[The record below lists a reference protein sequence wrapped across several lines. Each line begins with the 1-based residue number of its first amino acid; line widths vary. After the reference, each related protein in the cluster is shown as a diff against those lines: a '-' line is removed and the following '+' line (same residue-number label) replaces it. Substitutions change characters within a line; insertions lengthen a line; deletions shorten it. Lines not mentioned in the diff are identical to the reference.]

1 MLRAQRQ
8 PPREVVGPPRPGAP
22 RDPSEAPIVVGQ
34 VVGPYGI
41 KGWLKV
47 VSFTDPAD
55 NLLGYRPWRLARA
68 AATHRASPRIPEAHL
83 GALEVEEA
91 RRHGQ
96 IYIAKVKGID
106 DRRSAETLADAQ
118 ILIDASAL
126 PRLPDNEFY
135 WRDLIGMTV
144 VLPDGVPLGCVVEL
158 IETGANDVLV
168 VEGDAGRR
176 LIPFVATVI
185 GEVDLAARKLV
196 ADWREPAEA

>member
-1 MLRAQRQ
+1 MPRAQPK
-8 PPREVVGPPRPGAP
+8 PPREVARSS
-22 RDPSEAPIVVGQ
+22 REAPIVVGK
-34 VVGPYGI
+34 VLGAYGV

-55 NLLGYRPWRLARA
+55 NLLGYRPWQLTRA
-68 AATHRASPRIPEAHL
+68 GRVH
-83 GALEVEEA
+83 ALELEAA

-96 IYIAKVKGID
+96 VYVAKIKGID
-106 DRRSAETLADAQ
+106 DRDSAETLADAE
-118 ILIDASAL
+118 IAIDASAL

-135 WRDLIGMTV
+135 WRDLLGMAV
-144 VLPDGVPLGCVVEL
+144 VLPDGALLGRVVEL

-185 GEVDLAARKLV
+185 GEVDLVARKLV
-196 ADWREPAEA
+196 ADWREPAQA